1 MSKELEPIEALDKL
15 LDGYS
20 RGMVERSYYDI
31 VREELQR
38 LEAIEKSEP
47 SESLKELDG
56 IEYVVDVLKVNHK
69 IGSRDIANQ
78 EIKEMVDRL
87 NYRIPTIKQALLKAE
102 KYEKIILGIEDYL
115 NLRIKVEPLGDVRKA
130 FIEIR
135 NQLQVI
141 KKVVLEWFLKCDH
154 W

>member
-1 MSKELEPIEALDKL
+1 MQIKRRRRRNKELEPIEALDKL

-20 RGMVERSYYDI
+20 RGMVGRSYYDI
-31 VREELQR
+31 VREALQR
-38 LEAIEKSEP
+38 LEAIEKSDP
-47 SESLKELDG
+47 SEALKELDG

-102 KYEKIILGIEDYL
+102 KYEKIILGIEDYI
-115 NLRIKVEPLGDVRKA
+115 NRRIKVEPLEDVRKA

-141 KKVVLEWFLKCDH
+141 KEVLK
-154 W
+154 

>member
-1 MSKELEPIEALDKL
+1 
-15 LDGYS
+15 
-20 RGMVERSYYDI
+20 MVGRSYYDI
-31 VREELQR
+31 VREALQR

-47 SESLKELDG
+47 SEALKELDG

-87 NYRIPTIKQALLKAE
+87 NYRIPTIKQSLLNAE

-141 KKVVLEWFLKCDH
+141 KEVLE
-154 W
+154 

>member
-1 MSKELEPIEALDKL
+1 MNKELEPIEALDKL

-20 RGMVERSYYDI
+20 RGMVGRSYYDI
-31 VREELQR
+31 VREALQR
-38 LEAIEKSEP
+38 LEAIEKSDP

-141 KKVVLEWFLKCDH
+141 KEVVLE
-154 W
+154 

>member
-1 MSKELEPIEALDKL
+1 MNKELEPIEALDKL

-20 RGMVERSYYDI
+20 RGMVGRSYYDI
-31 VREELQR
+31 VREALQR
-38 LEAIEKSEP
+38 LEAIEKSDP
-47 SESLKELDG
+47 SEALKELDG

-87 NYRIPTIKQALLKAE
+87 NYRIPTIKQALLNAE
-102 KYEKIILGIEDYL
+102 KDEKIILGIEDYL

-141 KKVVLEWFLKCDH
+141 KEVLE
-154 W
+154 

>member
-1 MSKELEPIEALDKL
+1 MSKELEPIESLDKL
-15 LDGYS
+15 LEGYS
-20 RGMVERSYYDI
+20 RGMVGRSYYDI
-31 VREELQR
+31 IREELQR

-47 SESLKELDG
+47 SEALKELDG

-102 KYEKIILGIEDYL
+102 KDEKIILGIEDYL
-115 NLRIKVEPLGDVRKA
+115 NRRIKVEPLGDVRKA

-141 KKVVLEWFLKCDH
+141 KEVLE
-154 W
+154 

>member
-47 SESLKELDG
+47 SEALKELDG

-135 NQLQVI
+135 NQLNLL
-141 KKVVLEWFLKCDH
+141 KEVLE
-154 W
+154 

>member
-1 MSKELEPIEALDKL
+1 MNKELEPIEALDKL

-20 RGMVERSYYDI
+20 RGMVGRSYYDI
-31 VREELQR
+31 VREALQR

-47 SESLKELDG
+47 SEALKELDG

-141 KKVVLEWFLKCDH
+141 K
-154 W
+154 

>member
-1 MSKELEPIEALDKL
+1 MNKELEPIEALDKL

-20 RGMVERSYYDI
+20 RGMVGRSYYDI
-31 VREELQR
+31 VREALQR

-47 SESLKELDG
+47 SEALKELDG

-78 EIKEMVDRL
+78 EIKEMVDIL
-87 NYRIPTIKQALLKAE
+87 NYRIPTIKQSLLKAE
-102 KYEKIILGIEDYL
+102 KDEKIILGIEDYL
-115 NLRIKVEPLGDVRKA
+115 NLRIKVEPLEDVRKA

-141 KKVVLEWFLKCDH
+141 KEVIEWFLKCDH

>member
-20 RGMVERSYYDI
+20 RGMVVRSYYDI
-31 VREELQR
+31 VREALQR

-47 SESLKELDG
+47 SEALKELDG

-102 KYEKIILGIEDYL
+102 KDEKIILGIEDYL
-115 NLRIKVEPLGDVRKA
+115 NLRIKEEPLGEARKA

-141 KKVVLEWFLKCDH
+141 KEVLE
-154 W
+154 

>member
-1 MSKELEPIEALDKL
+1 MNKELEPIEALDKL
-15 LDGYS
+15 LDGCS
-20 RGMVERSYYDI
+20 RGMVGRSYYDI
-31 VREELQR
+31 VREALQR
-38 LEAIEKSEP
+38 LEAIEKSDP
-47 SESLKELDG
+47 SEALKELDG

-141 KKVVLEWFLKCDH
+141 KEVLEWFLKCDH

>member
-1 MSKELEPIEALDKL
+1 MN
-15 LDGYS
+15 
-20 RGMVERSYYDI
+20 

-47 SESLKELDG
+47 SEALKELDG

-78 EIKEMVDRL
+78 EINEMVDRL

-102 KYEKIILGIEDYL
+102 KDEKIILGIEDYL

-141 KKVVLEWFLKCDH
+141 KEVLE
-154 W
+154 

>member
-20 RGMVERSYYDI
+20 RGMVGRSYYDI
-31 VREELQR
+31 VRESLQR

-47 SESLKELDG
+47 SEALKELDG

-141 KKVVLEWFLKCDH
+141 KEVIE
-154 W
+154 